1 MNNKRWLNCFFT
13 KQPIDYSITFNSQVV
28 DVSKL
33 PLLDMLEILNQHT
46 YLTERVM
53 KDKYKKTLKLLVS
66 QLLIAF
72 IGSTMY
78 AFYFILC
85 SWISFELIYGSPGR
99 EWGC

>member
-1 MNNKRWLNCFFT
+1 MNKHWLNCFFM
-13 KQPIDYSITFNSQVV
+13 KQPVDYSITFNSQVV

-33 PLLDMLEILNQHT
+33 PLLDVLEILNQHT
-46 YLTERVM
+46 YLRDVFRCKER
-53 KDKYKKTLKLLVS
+53 LKVLVS

-78 AFYFILC
+78 AFYFILY